1 MMTPEQIA
9 ALISEDISINNGL
22 PSESII
28 NKSTSVDV
36 DIDEI
41 ARMMSEQPTIDVP
54 NIAETPRP
62 RRVVDNSFDSMSRVI
77 AELRDSGSYRDA
89 PARVPLRLPSPPI
102 QSNDVR
108 LPGEGI
114 FLCAG
119 GRITPIGE
127 SRITPV
133 QAPAPRSVRS
143 GKSVISDLGCR
154 QLEI

>member
-22 PSESII
+22 PPESVPVV
-28 NKSTSVDV
+28 KESVDV
-36 DIDEI
+36 DEI
-41 ARMMSEQPTIDVP
+41 ARMMSEHPAIEIPDVV
-54 NIAETPRP
+54 ERPRP
-62 RRVVDNSFDSMSRVI
+62 RRVVDDSFDNMSRVI
-77 AELRDSGSYRDA
+77 AELRDSGAYRDA
-89 PARVPLRLPSPPI
+89 PARVPLRLPRPPV

-119 GRITPIGE
+119 GRVTPIGE
-127 SRITPV
+127 SRVTPV
-133 QAPAPRSVRS
+133 QAPVSRSIKS